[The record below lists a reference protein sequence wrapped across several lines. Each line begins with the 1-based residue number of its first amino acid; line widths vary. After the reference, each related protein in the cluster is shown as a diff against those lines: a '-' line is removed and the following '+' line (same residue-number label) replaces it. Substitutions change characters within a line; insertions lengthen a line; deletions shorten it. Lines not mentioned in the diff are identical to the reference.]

1 MFPQPADNKFIASGV
16 KTTPS
21 NYYPMLLKQPST
33 LATNA
38 MIPSASLIRGSRFS
52 AK

>member
-1 MFPQPADNKFIASGV
+1 MFSKSVDNKYVASKM
-16 KTTPS
+16 KTTSS

-33 LATNA
+33 LVTNA
-38 MIPSASLIRGSRFS
+38 MILSVSLIRGSRFS

>member
-1 MFPQPADNKFIASGV
+1 MFSNSVNNKYIASGV
-16 KTTPS
+16 KMTLS

-33 LATNA
+33 LVTNA
-38 MIPSASLIRGSRFS
+38 MIPSVSLIRESRFS